1 MEKELNVVGT
11 RVPMLDAA
19 QKVKGTALFTDDLVL
34 SGMLHG
40 KVLRSPLPHAKILH
54 IDTSRAEKLPGVKG
68 VVSGRDIPDR
78 MYGIVPMAKDEHA
91 LAREKVRYI
100 GDDVA
105 AVCAIDPE
113 IAEEAL
119 GLITVD
125 YEELPAVFDPLE
137 AAKEGAPVI
146 HEGVKNNTSFFIKKE
161 FGDVEKALA
170 ECDDVFEHSF
180 YSQAVNHAPL
190 EPHAALAQYDPLNG
204 QLTVW
209 SSTQI
214 PFFLRRNLSN
224 TLQLAESKVRIIK
237 PKVGGGFGQKID
249 MFAKDFCAAWF
260 AIHLGKP
267 VKFVYEREEIFIS
280 TRQRHPMYITVKTGV
295 KKDGTILAQKF
306 QAVADGGAYNSTAP
320 TMIALSCF
328 FLMIPYRVPN
338 LIYEG
343 SHVYTNKPVGG
354 AMRGHGIPQARFA
367 VERQL
372 DIIADR
378 IGVDPAEIR
387 IKNSIHAGAPHPAG
401 FVINTCGFSDSVKKA
416 ADAIGWQEKR
426 GKLPLGKGVGL
437 AGASFPSGV
446 SNMSHISSGAVV
458 QLGRDG
464 AVNVLTG
471 AADIGQGAETVIGQ
485 IVAEELGVLIE
496 DIRVTAADTGITPL
510 DPGTFGSG
518 VTVRAGNAARL
529 AAISAKQKLFQFV
542 AEKLEANAADLV
554 AKDRQIFV
562 KGSPDKGLTLAQ
574 ALKGYQYADMP
585 MPIVGR
591 GSWMAPA
598 SEPTTLFKED
608 GNFAPNYSFM
618 TQAAEVEVD
627 LHTGRVK
634 LLKMVTA
641 HDCGR
646 PINPMLVEGQLEG
659 SVVGGMGQALY
670 EDVIVEKGQVMNPSF
685 LDYGFPTFLEMPEI
699 EAIEVKTDDPIGPFG
714 AKEAGEGTQL
724 SPAPAIVNAV
734 YDAIGIDFM
743 ELPITPE
750 KILAALAEKKKK
762 EDKVQSF
769 SH

>member
-1 MEKELNVVGT
+1 MKRELNVVGA
-11 RVPMLDAA
+11 RLPMLDAA
-19 QKVKGTALFTDDLVL
+19 QKAKGAALFTDDLVL
-34 SGMLHG
+34 PGMLFG
-40 KVLRSPLPHAKILH
+40 KILRSPLAHARILN
-54 IDTSRAEKLPGVKG
+54 IDTSKAVKLPGVKG
-68 VVSGRDIPDR
+68 VVIGKHIPDR
-78 MYGIVPMAKDEHA
+78 QYGIVPRAKDEYA
-91 LAREKVRYI
+91 LAKNTVRYI

-113 IAEEAL
+113 IAEEAIE
-119 GLITVD
+119 LIEVD
-125 YEELPAVFDPLE
+125 YEELPAVFDPLD
-137 AAKEGAPVI
+137 AIKEGAPEI
-146 HEGVKNNTSFFIKKE
+146 HKGIKHNTSFGIKKE
-161 FGDVEKALA
+161 FGDVEKAFG
-170 ECDDVFEHSF
+170 ESDFVFEDNF
-180 YSQAVNHAPL
+180 YSQPVNHAPL
-190 EPHAALAQYDPLNG
+190 EPHAALAQFDPLNG
-204 QLTVW
+204 ELTIW
-209 SSTQI
+209 SCTQI

-224 TLQLAESKVRIIK
+224 TLQIPESKVRVIK

-249 MFAKDFCAAWF
+249 LFAKDFCAAWF
-260 AIHLGKP
+260 AMHLNRP
-267 VKFVYEREEIFIS
+267 VKFLYEREEVFIS

-295 KKDGTILAQKF
+295 KKDGTILAQQFK
-306 QAVADGGAYNSTAP
+306 AHADGGAYNSTAP

-343 SHVYTNKPVGG
+343 YHVYTNKPVGG

-372 DIIADR
+372 DMIADR
-378 IGVDPAEIR
+378 IQVDPVEIR
-387 IKNSIHAGAPHPAG
+387 LKNSIQAGEPHPAG
-401 FVINTCGFSDSVKKA
+401 FVINTCGFSESVEKA
-416 ADAIGWQEKR
+416 AKAIGWTEKH
-426 GKLPLGKGVGL
+426 GKLPPGRGVGL

-485 IVAEELGVLIE
+485 IVAEELGVRLE
-496 DIRVTAADTGITPL
+496 DIRITAADTGITPL

-529 AAISAKQKLFQFV
+529 AAMSVKQKLFDLI
-542 AEKLEANAADLV
+542 ADKLEASAADLD
-554 AKDRQIFV
+554 ARDRMIFV
-562 KGSPDKGLTLAQ
+562 KGSPDRNMTMAD
-574 ALKGYQYADMP
+574 ALKTYQYADLP

-591 GSWMAPA
+591 GSWMAPT

-618 TQAAEVEVD
+618 TQAADVEVN
-627 LHTGRVK
+627 LNTGKVK
-634 LLKMVTA
+634 LLRMVTA
-641 HDCGR
+641 HDCGQ

-670 EDVIVEKGQVMNPSF
+670 EHVIMEKGQVMNPSF

-699 EAIEVKTDDPIGPFG
+699 EAIEVETDDPIGPYG

-724 SPAPAIVNAV
+724 SPAPAIVNAI
-734 YDAIGIDFM
+734 YDAIGVDFL

-750 KILAALAEKKKK
+750 KILDALAERSK
-762 EDKVQSF
+762 S
-769 SH
+769 